1 MSDRGTADQDLFQ
14 IWLASSRTFF
24 ATESMTAPMPDAL
37 KEQCEGLFAA
47 WSRFAR
53 VYAEASGGAQG
64 EAKGGATGGP
74 FDPVGWLDAA
84 GGGGFGDLWRWFGA
98 AQGADPWREERDT
111 LTASRQWLAY
121 TAALERYRAVMGAAW
136 LAAFKRFTEELTQ
149 DRGPRDSGTSDGLPT
164 WEAIQARWQE
174 AAGAELAAAQRAEDF
189 LAAQRDLI
197 RARLDCSALL
207 RERIERI
214 AGMLG
219 LPARAELDDLH
230 QAVHDLKR
238 ELRALRA
245 RLDSGL
251 EGKE

>member
-53 VYAEASGGAQG
+53 VYAEASGSTQG
-64 EAKGGATGGP
+64 EAKGDATGGP

-136 LAAFKRFTEELTQ
+136 LAAFKRFAEGMAQ
-149 DRGPRDSGTSDGLPT
+149 DSEPGDPLPA

-207 RERIERI
+207 RGRIEQI

-219 LPARAELDDLH
+219 LPTRAELDELH
-230 QAVHDLKR
+230 QTMHGLKR

-245 RLDSGL
+245 RL
-251 EGKE
+251 EGEP

>member
-24 ATESMTAPMPDAL
+24 AADSMNPPMADSL
-37 KEQCEGLFAA
+37 KQKCEGLFAA
-47 WSRFAR
+47 WNRFAR
-53 VYAEASGGAQG
+53 TYAEASSAGT
-64 EAKGGATGGP
+64 EGGP

-84 GGGGFGDLWRWFGA
+84 GGGGFDDLGRWFGA
-98 AQGADPWREERDT
+98 PEGAGPWREERDA
-111 LTASRQWLAY
+111 LIASRQWIAY

-136 LAAFKRFTEELTQ
+136 LKAFKRFIEALTQ
-149 DRGPRDSGTSDGLPT
+149 DQGAHATASDGLPG
-164 WEAIQARWQE
+164 WEVIEARWRQ
-174 AAGAELAAAQRAEDF
+174 AAGAELAAAQRSEDF

-207 RERIERI
+207 RERIERF

-219 LPARAELDDLH
+219 LPTRAEVNDLH
-230 QAVHDLKR
+230 EAVHGLKR

-245 RLDSGL
+245 QLDGDQ
-251 EGKE
+251 

>member
-24 ATESMTAPMPDAL
+24 AAEPMTAPMTDSL
-37 KEQCEGLFAA
+37 KEKCEGLFAA
-47 WSRFAR
+47 WNRFAR
-53 VYAEASGGAQG
+53 TYAEAGVQGSAQG
-64 EAKGGATGGP
+64 NATGGP
-74 FDPVGWLDAA
+74 FDPAGWLDAA
-84 GGGGFGDLWRWFGA
+84 GGDDLWRWFGGA
-98 AQGADPWREERDT
+98 AGADPWREERDA
-111 LTASRQWLAY
+111 LTASPQWLAY
-121 TAALERYRAVMGAAW
+121 TAALERTRALMSAAW
-136 LAAFKRFTEELTQ
+136 LNAFKRFTEELAQ
-149 DRGPRDSGTSDGLPT
+149 DREPGDALPD
-164 WEAIQARWQE
+164 WGAIQAHWQK

-207 RERIERI
+207 RGRIERI

-219 LPARAELDDLH
+219 LPTRAELDDLH
-230 QAVHDLKR
+230 QTVHGLKR

-245 RLDSGL
+245 RP

>member
-1 MSDRGTADQDLFQ
+1 MSDCGTADQDLFQ

-24 ATESMTAPMPDAL
+24 AAEPMTGEPMPGQPMTAAL
-37 KEQCEGLFAA
+37 KERCDELFAA

-53 VYAEASGGAQG
+53 VYAEAGAGAQA
-64 EAKGGATGGP
+64 EATGGP
-74 FDPVGWLDAA
+74 FDPAGWLDAA
-84 GGGGFGDLWRWFGA
+84 GGGDLWRWFGA
-98 AQGADPWREERDT
+98 AQDADPWREERDA

-136 LAAFKRFTEELTQ
+136 LNAFKRFAEELAQ
-149 DRGPRDSGTSDGLPT
+149 DREPGDALPA
-164 WEAIQARWQE
+164 WEAIQAHWQK

-207 RERIERI
+207 RGRIERI

-219 LPARAELDDLH
+219 LPTRAELDDLH
-230 QAVHDLKR
+230 QTVHGLKR

-245 RLDSGL
+245 RLDG
-251 EGKE
+251 EK

>member
-1 MSDRGTADQDLFQ
+1 MSDRGTADQDPFQ

-24 ATESMTAPMPDAL
+24 AAEPVPGQPMTDSL

-53 VYAEASGGAQG
+53 VYAEAAGGAQG
-64 EAKGGATGGP
+64 EAKGDATGGP

-84 GGGGFGDLWRWFGA
+84 GGGDPGDLRRWFGA
-98 AQGADPWREERDT
+98 AQGADPWREERDA
-111 LTASRQWLAY
+111 LVASRQWLAY

-136 LAAFKRFTEELTQ
+136 LAAFRRFAEGLA
-149 DRGPRDSGTSDGLPT
+149 GDSGELPA
-164 WEAIQARWQE
+164 WEAIETRWVE
-174 AAGAELAAAQRAEDF
+174 AAGVELAAAQRSEDF

-207 RERIERI
+207 RRRIERI

-219 LPARAELDDLH
+219 LPSRAELDDLH
-230 QAVHDLKR
+230 RTVHGLKR
-238 ELRALRA
+238 EVRALRA

-251 EGKE
+251 DSGLEGEE